1 MIQKLFGGDRV
12 HLDIFSF
19 SLFLDTPLSWI
30 QSIKCYAVGKATA
43 HAGWYQNILSKRG
56 FGDLNYMYMYI
67 GLTIKIVISKGLS
80 L

>member
-1 MIQKLFGGDRV
+1 MIQKFFGGDRV

-19 SLFLDTPLSWI
+19 SLVLDTPLSWI

-67 GLTIKIVISKGLS
+67 GLTIKLVISKGLS